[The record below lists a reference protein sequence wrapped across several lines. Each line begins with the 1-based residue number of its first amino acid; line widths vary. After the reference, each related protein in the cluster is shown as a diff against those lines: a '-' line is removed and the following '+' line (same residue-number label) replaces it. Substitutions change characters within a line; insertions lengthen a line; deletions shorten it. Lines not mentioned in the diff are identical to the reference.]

1 MARRKSRLI
10 DSEIDRLFRVAK
22 KHGYGM
28 ASAKFTN
35 DGVELL
41 FGGAENFQDEPDDEW
56 DEVMPDTR
64 KGSK

>member
-41 FGGAENFQDEPDDEW
+41 FGGREQVQDEGDNEW
-56 DEVMPDTR
+56 DDVIPETR
-64 KGSK
+64 KG